1 MGRAG
6 ELAHLLGSV
15 ARVPTAGLVGVVV
28 SGEAG
33 IGKSRLLGEA
43 ADRLA
48 GQGWRILR
56 VDADRLERR
65 VLYAA
70 LAAGL
75 RAAPVDTAFAE
86 GLRRDAVA
94 ALELAV
100 PDPAGVA
107 FGRACAAVARLFTAL
122 SAAGPLA
129 VVVDDLHELDD
140 DSLALFA
147 VVLRRLAAAPVGLVV
162 ALRPHV
168 AAPNA
173 AAEELLERLAD
184 EAEVARIELGTLAPA
199 ELAGVIAPVL
209 GAPPDED
216 LVVEVHRRADGNPYF
231 AAEIAHSLAE
241 SRLVALDA
249 GQARLAVAPQTVR
262 LTRRTAVLRRVLPLA
277 PDTRT
282 VARTLAVLRTVD
294 LARIGLLADVTGL
307 PSPVVAAA
315 FDDLVRAHVVTAD
328 GAPRY
333 RFSHDIVADALYDE
347 IGPAECRRL
356 HAQVA
361 ARLLAGR
368 ARGEPVDVLELAWHV
383 AESAAP
389 GDPVAVAVLTEAAQ
403 RTLTGA
409 PEAAAGYCAQA
420 LALLGPTPPGSTP
433 PGPTPRGSAADERAF
448 LLSLRCRALARGSRP
463 AEAVVPGRQALALLP
478 AGDDRFRTA
487 TALISS
493 LFLLGR
499 IDEAIEVADGQIS
512 AGPAPATLYAQRAV
526 LLLFAGRTAPD
537 EAAVAAV
544 PASPAEEVVVCGQL
558 AMLTSLRGRHT
569 ETVEYLDRAL
579 RAAGTSTTLQ
589 LQALAVGAS
598 TGALAGLV
606 ADAAARL
613 RRAEQLTGEA
623 GGTPTFSAEL
633 GLTRVVLDWLGGRWD
648 GALEA
653 LRTVAVELETRQQ
666 ATLAAALTAVEL
678 EIRTWRGE
686 LVQAARLARRPAPAA
701 RNMADLHAVAV
712 AGYLA
717 ASGDP
722 DGARDRLRAALADPP
737 TAPYG
742 CLLLSRLI
750 ELDRDA
756 GRDVTDLLDTLVS
769 VASGRVSPWSVTTL
783 HRTVGLARRDP
794 ASLTQAV
801 RTADAGGLV
810 FDRARAQLALGELV
824 TDAAPDLLEAYRTFA
839 RLGVDGLR
847 RQAGRRLHELGEKV
861 PRRRS
866 RAAGLLTESEERVA
880 RLVQQ
885 GMRNRDIAAALHY
898 SPRSIEVYLSRVYA
912 KLRVSSRLELARAL
926 DAMDAGS

>member
-1 MGRAG
+1 VHIIRTPFVGRAG
-6 ELAHLLGSV
+6 ELADLLGSV

-33 IGKSRLLGEA
+33 IGKSRLLAEA
-43 ADRLA
+43 AARLA
-48 GQGWRILR
+48 EQGWRTLR

-70 LAAGL
+70 LAAGV
-75 RAAPVDTAFAE
+75 RAVPVDTAFAE
-86 GLRRDAVA
+86 GLRRDAMA

-122 SAAGPLA
+122 CAAGPVA

-140 DSLALFA
+140 DSLALLA
-147 VVLRRLAAAPVGLVV
+147 VVLRRLASAPVGLIV

-184 EAEVARIELGTLAPA
+184 EAELAHLELGTLAPA
-199 ELAGVIAPVL
+199 ELAQAIAPVL
-209 GAPPDED
+209 GAPPDDD
-216 LVVEVHRRADGNPYF
+216 LAAEVHRRADGNPYF

-249 GQARLAVAPQTVR
+249 GQSRLAVAPQAVR
-262 LTRRTAVLRRVLPLA
+262 LTRRTAVLRRVMPLA

-307 PSPVVAAA
+307 AEPVVAAA

-328 GAPRY
+328 DAPGY

-356 HAQVA
+356 HGQVA
-361 ARLLAGR
+361 ARLLADR

-403 RTLTGA
+403 RALTGA
-409 PEAAAGYCAQA
+409 PEAAAGFCAQA
-420 LALLGPTPPGSTP
+420 LALLPP
-433 PGPTPRGSAADERAF
+433 AAGERAY

-463 AEAVVPGRQALALLP
+463 AEAVEPGRAALALLP

-526 LLLFAGRTAPD
+526 LLLFAGR
-537 EAAVAAV
+537 AADVPV
-544 PASPAEEVVVCGQL
+544 GVEPASPAEEVVVCGQL
-558 AMLTSLRGRHT
+558 AMLTSLRGRHA

-606 ADAAARL
+606 ADATGRL
-613 RRAEQLTGEA
+613 RRAEQLTEEA
-623 GGTPTFSAEL
+623 GVTSSFSAEL

-653 LRTVAVELETRQQ
+653 LRTVAVELESRQQ
-666 ATLAAALTAVEL
+666 ATLAGALTAVEL
-678 EIRTWRGE
+678 DIRTWRGE
-686 LVQAARLARRPAPAA
+686 LVQAARLAERPAPAA
-701 RNMADLHAVAV
+701 RNMAELHAFAV

-722 DGARDRLRAALADPP
+722 DGARKRLAGALTDADS
-737 TAPYG
+737 APYG

-750 ELDRDA
+750 DLDLDA
-756 GRDVTDLLDTLVS
+756 GRDPTDLLATLVS

-783 HRTVGLARRDP
+783 HRTVGLVRRDP
-794 ASLTQAV
+794 AALVEAV
-801 RTADAGGLV
+801 RTAEAGGLV

-824 TDAAPDLLEAYRTFA
+824 TDAAPGLLEAYRTFA
-839 RLGVDGLR
+839 RLGVDRLR
-847 RQAGRRLHELGEKV
+847 RRAGRRLHELGEKV
-861 PRRRS
+861 PRHRS

-885 GMRNRDIAAALHY
+885 GMRNRDIATALHY
-898 SPRSIEVYLSRVYA
+898 SPRSIEVYLSRIYA
-912 KLRVSSRLELARAL
+912 KLRVSSRLELARTL
-926 DAMDAGS
+926 DAMDAGT

>member
-1 MGRAG
+1 VGRAG
-6 ELAHLLGSV
+6 ELGYLLGSV
-15 ARVPTAGLVGVVV
+15 GRVATAGLVGVVV

-43 ADRLA
+43 AARLA
-48 GQGWRILR
+48 GDGWRIVR

-75 RAAPVDTAFAE
+75 RAVPVDTAFVD

-140 DSLALFA
+140 DSLALLA
-147 VVLRRLAAAPVGLVV
+147 VVLRRLASAPVGLIV

-173 AAEELLERLAD
+173 AAEELLERLTD
-184 EAEVARIELGTLAPA
+184 EAEVTRIELGTLAPA

-216 LVVEVHRRADGNPYF
+216 LAAEVHRRADGNPYF

-241 SRLVALDA
+241 SRLVALEG

-262 LTRRTAVLRRVLPLA
+262 LTRRTAVLRRVMPLA

-282 VARTLAVLRTVD
+282 VARALAVLRTVD
-294 LARIGLLADVTGL
+294 LTRLRLLADVTGL
-307 PSPVVAAA
+307 AEPVVAAA

-328 GAPRY
+328 SAPGY

-347 IGPAECRRL
+347 IGPAQCRRL
-356 HAQVA
+356 HGQVA
-361 ARLLAGR
+361 ARLLAER

-389 GDPVAVAVLTEAAQ
+389 GDPVAVTVLTEAAQ
-403 RTLTGA
+403 RALTGA

-420 LALLGPTPPGSTP
+420 LALLGPA
-433 PGPTPRGSAADERAF
+433 AADRPF
-448 LLSLRCRALARGSRP
+448 LLSLHCRALARGSRP
-463 AEAVVPGRQALALLP
+463 AEAVEPGRAALALLP
-478 AGDDRFRTA
+478 AGEERFRTA

-526 LLLFAGRTAPD
+526 LLLFAGRTADVPD
-537 EAAVAAV
+537 ELV
-544 PASPAEEVVVCGQL
+544 PASPAEEVVVYGQL
-558 AMLTSLRGRHT
+558 AMLTSLRGQHT
-569 ETVEYLDRAL
+569 ETVELADRAL

-589 LQALAVGAS
+589 LQALAVCAS

-606 ADAAARL
+606 ADATARL
-613 RRAEQLTGEA
+613 RKAERLTGEA
-623 GGTPTFSAEL
+623 GGTSAFSAEL
-633 GLTRVVLDWLGGRWD
+633 GLTRVVLDFLGGRWD

-686 LVQAARLARRPAPAA
+686 LVPAARLAQRPAPAA
-701 RNMADLHAVAV
+701 RNMAELHAVAV

-722 DGARDRLRAALADPP
+722 DGARARLHAALTDPH

-750 ELDRDA
+750 ELDHDA
-756 GRDVTDLLDTLVS
+756 GRDVTALLDTLVS
-769 VASGRVSPWSVTTL
+769 VAGGRVSPWSVTTL
-783 HRTVGLARRDP
+783 HRTAGVVRRDP
-794 ASLTQAV
+794 SELARAV
-801 RTADAGGLV
+801 ATAEAGGLV
-810 FDRARAQLALGELV
+810 FERARAQLALGELV
-824 TDAAPDLLEAYRTFA
+824 TDAAPGLQEAYHTFA
-839 RLGVDGLR
+839 RLGVDRLR
-847 RQAGRRLHELGEKV
+847 RQAGRRLHDLGQKV
-861 PRRRS
+861 PRHRS
-866 RAAGLLTESEERVA
+866 RAAGLLTESEGRVA

-898 SPRSIEVYLSRVYA
+898 SPRSIEVYLSRIYA